1 MTVTRSD
8 LPCPLCRGGN
18 RHWAGC
24 PRCPEQ
30 RRQSLAAIN
39 SLGAIIDPGDIDT
52 AAGFCVFLPY
62 DPETQKVLRGP
73 HRGQKLAEAEW
84 DAATLLL
91 ARFEAV
97 AVQTVTLCPWWRW
110 WLFTPAR
117 RLTPC
122 KPRAE
127 VPL

>member
-1 MTVTRSD
+1 MTRSD

-39 SLGAIIDPGDIDT
+39 SLGAVIDPCDCD
-52 AAGFCVFLPY
+52 AAASSPSVFLPY
-62 DPETQKVLRGP
+62 DPESGAVLRGP
-73 HRGQKLAEAEW
+73 HRGQTLREAEW
-84 DAATLLL
+84 DAATILL
-91 ARFEAV
+91 ARFETV
-97 AVQTVTLCPWWRW
+97 TVQTVTLCPWWRW

-117 RLTPC
+117 RLTPS

-127 VPL
+127 VRP